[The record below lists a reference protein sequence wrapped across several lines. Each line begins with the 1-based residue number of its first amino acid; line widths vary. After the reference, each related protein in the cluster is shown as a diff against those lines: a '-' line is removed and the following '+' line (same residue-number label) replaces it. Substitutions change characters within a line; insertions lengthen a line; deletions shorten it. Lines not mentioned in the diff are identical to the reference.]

1 MLQILNMYIV
11 QVQEIMDK
19 FEAQAENMD
28 VHSSVMEQGMG
39 ASSTLSTPADQ
50 VFEQILPF
58 P

>member
-1 MLQILNMYIV
+1 
-11 QVQEIMDK
+11 MDK

-50 VFEQILPF
+50 VFSADFTFFTKSSQQFSLIIL
-58 P
+58 